1 MNVAEYA
8 RVSSE
13 GQDSGDK
20 TSVQQQTAEMNAL
33 CERNGWR
40 VVGVFVDKENYRA
53 TQSPKKGKIVN
64 PSGERA
70 DRPQFLA
77 MLDMVKAGNVDIVLC
92 WRDDRLVRHPRV
104 AVALEDALDIGDV
117 HRNGKPKIEVRDA
130 TGAAIDRFTLGIK
143 AAIWREENKRRAERT
158 RMGKV
163 ATLQQGRWPNNYQ
176 RFGYTSFKEEGKRG
190 RCIEIDEVQARAVRK
205 IHEMYDAGVGT
216 RDIRQ
221 YLISNNVEQEGH
233 SERRYDWTPT
243 VIYAI
248 LRAEDYT
255 GIATWNFG
263 DGTAMSIEIPTIISR
278 DLWKR
283 NQARLDRNRRL
294 STRNAKGVYLLQ
306 GLIYCGDCG
315 RAMAIRRKKYY
326 YEDGE
331 RHKYKSISH
340 TYFCCFPNRYPEL
353 PHPRPFNRSGNML
366 DWLVWRYVVD
376 NAITRPDVIR
386 QQVEARQA
394 ELQAQSDSV
403 DGEIAHARRKVSEV
417 DQERAFYQRQ
427 AARGKITE
435 VEFDQ
440 RMKETEEARVY
451 WQEEL
456 TRLQELRDN
465 TEKIQSGLD
474 YTTELMLTLQ
484 EVLPEIDQ
492 TLEELKEMSEDKR
505 DWVLKKRRE
514 ILRALCNK
522 VDVYADGRVVI
533 EGLLDGS
540 EAAQFDL
547 GTRWRARRCPTCPC
561 RW

>member
-1 MNVAEYA
+1 
-8 RVSSE
+8 
-13 GQDSGDK
+13 
-20 TSVQQQTAEMNAL
+20 
-33 CERNGWR
+33 
-40 VVGVFVDKENYRA
+40 
-53 TQSPKKGKIVN
+53 
-64 PSGERA
+64 
-70 DRPQFLA
+70 
-77 MLDMVKAGNVDIVLC
+77 
-92 WRDDRLVRHPRV
+92 
-104 AVALEDALDIGDV
+104 
-117 HRNGKPKIEVRDA
+117 VRDA

-143 AAIWREENKRRAERT
+143 AAIWREENKRRVERT
-158 RMGKV
+158 KMGKV
-163 ATLQQGRWPNNYQ
+163 ATLQQGRWPNSYQ

-190 RCIEIDEVQARAVRK
+190 RRIEIDEVQARAVCK
-205 IHEMYDAGVGT
+205 IHEMYDAGVRT

-233 SERRYDWTPT
+233 STRRYDWTPT

-255 GIATWNFG
+255 GVATWNFG
-263 DGTAMSIEIPTIISR
+263 DGMTMCIEIPAIISR

-283 NQARLDRNRRL
+283 NQTRLDRNRRL

-306 GLIYCGDCG
+306 GLIHCGDCG
-315 RAMAIRRKKYY
+315 RAMALRRKKYY
-326 YEDGE
+326 YEDGK
-331 RHKYKSISH
+331 RHEYRSISH
-340 TYFCCFPNRYPEL
+340 TYFCCFPNRYPEQ

-366 DWLVWRYVVD
+366 DWLVWRYIVD

-386 QQVEARQA
+386 KQVEARQA
-394 ELQAQSDSV
+394 ELRAQSDGV

-427 AARGKITE
+427 AARDKITE
-435 VEFDQ
+435 TEFDQ
-440 RMKETEEARVY
+440 RMSETEEARVY

-514 ILRALCNK
+514 ILRALCNR

-547 GTRWRARRCPTCPC
+547 GTRWRARRCPACLC
-561 RW
+561 HR